1 MLTGEKREAM
11 VIDMKSFEG
20 SMVGLSV
27 GDSNADM
34 CWLLVDFRIAMS
46 LLVPSADAGAD
57 SDAQEPDWEAATFA
71 HRFVVQRRAVHLLE
85 ALSQLKEKAGKD
97 KSQRGLAC
105 VFVA

>member
-20 SMVGLSV
+20 SMVGRQC
-27 GDSNADM
+27 DSNADM
-34 CWLLVDFRIAMS
+34 CWLLVGFRMAMS

-85 ALSQLKEKAGKD
+85 ALCQLKEKAGKD